1 MYEIIE
7 EVIFLGPITAIKRL
21 SDNAII
27 PINPENVDYQEY
39 LKWIEEN
46 NG

>member
-7 EVIFLGPITAIKRL
+7 ETIFLGPFKAIKRL

-27 PINPENVDYQEY
+27 PINESNVDYQEY
-39 LKWIEEN
+39 LKWVEEQ